1 MTRALL
7 ELLTQK
13 YEAIEVCTSVIRNDR
28 LYIKNMSKLLSSYDH
43 TILCLFIRGY
53 SYVPPGFP
61 NSTAQQ
67 QRQTRQKG
75 AYQ

>member
-1 MTRALL
+1 MNNVLNQTYAGFRQQLVLLNNVVLYNHDGLQIAYGPTHHKCTRHV
-7 ELLTQK
+7 Q
-13 YEAIEVCTSVIRNDR
+13 
-28 LYIKNMSKLLSSYDH
+28 
-43 TILCLFIRGY
+43 GY

-67 QRQTRQKG
+67 PRQTRQKG